1 MTNFIA
7 KLTTWNLVNVVIFTF
22 SDVDMAKNIDRDAVH
37 LQVDAKHSLVSLEQK
52 AQMLLPLYCMV

>member
-1 MTNFIA
+1 
-7 KLTTWNLVNVVIFTF
+7 
-22 SDVDMAKNIDRDAVH
+22 MAKNIDRDAVH